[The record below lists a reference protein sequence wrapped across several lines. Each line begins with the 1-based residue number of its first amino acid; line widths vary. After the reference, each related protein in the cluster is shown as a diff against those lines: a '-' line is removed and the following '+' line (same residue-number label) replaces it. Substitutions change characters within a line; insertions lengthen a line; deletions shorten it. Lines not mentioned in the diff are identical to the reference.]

1 MTTLDEL
8 NSYGEDLERLLL
20 LRTSPIA
27 VKLLE
32 KEEDIPEGAIR
43 PKRDRGMHLAQ
54 CQAFAMSRRQRATV
68 AMLKED
74 NWCWGPVIGF
84 GLAEPPEFF
93 LEGQITFPR
102 MVASLEAAKNLAE
115 TSPRLEYGKYI
126 GVVSAPLKTAQ
137 FKPDLVIIY
146 GNSAQL
152 RSLLLAMKYKE
163 GYQVTSTFDP
173 IDSCV
178 FSVVPVI
185 LTGQCRMTLPD
196 PGDYERALAGEDEI
210 IFSVPT
216 DRLQELML
224 GLRHLDEIKIGYTH
238 FVQEMRPD
246 FPRPEFYKKLFRM
259 WGLDVEE

>member
-1 MTTLDEL
+1 MTMLAKL
-8 NSYGEDLERLLL
+8 NRYGEDLERLLL

-27 VKLLE
+27 LKMLE

-43 PKRDRGMHLAQ
+43 PKRDRGIHLAQ

-74 NWCWGPVIGF
+74 NWCWGPLIGY
-84 GLAEPPEFF
+84 GLVEPPDFF
-93 LEGQITFPR
+93 LEGQIFYPH
-102 MVASLEAAKNLAE
+102 MVANLEAAKNLAKKF
-115 TSPRLEYGKYI
+115 PRFEYGKYVGI
-126 GVVSAPLKTAQ
+126 VSAPLKTAN
-137 FKPDLVIIY
+137 FEPDLVMTY
-146 GNSAQL
+146 SNTSQL

-185 LTGQCRMTLPD
+185 LTGQCQITLPD

-210 IFSVPT
+210 IFSVPR
-216 DRLQELML
+216 DKMEDLML
-224 GLRHLDEIKIGYTH
+224 GLRHFEERGLGYTH
-238 FVQEMRPD
+238 FIQEMRPD
-246 FPRPEFYKKLFRM
+246 FPQPEFYKKLFKQ